1 MKKFKNDKE
10 RIAFLEDYRN
20 EQNGWTLWKSDDVLQ
35 RRWWRYGLPDGSSF
49 VVEEQLLTFNWPDTH
64 TAWSTI
70 HWYIMP
76 DWTEAFVF
84 GDCVASRSLAL
95 KKIKELE
102 KGINHGS

>member
-1 MKKFKNDKE
+1 MEKFKNDKE

-20 EQNGWTLWKSDDVLQ
+20 EQNGWALWKSDDVLQ

-49 VVEEQLLTFNWPDTH
+49 VVEEQLLTLHWPDTH

-76 DWTEAFVF
+76 DWTEAFIF

-102 KGINHGS
+102 KGTKT